1 MSQLRN
7 VSTSELGYYVRV
19 EKRVYLGIRIIC
31 PSGET
36 CQPRNLDNMSEWR
49 NVSTSELG
57 YYVRV
62 EKRVYL
68 RIRIICPSGETCLP
82 RN

>member
-1 MSQLRN
+1 MSQ
-7 VSTSELGYYVRV
+7 
-19 EKRVYLGIRIIC
+19 
-31 PSGET
+31 
-36 CQPRNLDNMSEWR
+36 WR

-68 RIRIICPSGETCLP
+68 ELDNMSQW
-82 RN
+82 RNVSTSELG

>member
-1 MSQLRN
+1 
-7 VSTSELGYYVRV
+7 
-19 EKRVYLGIRIIC
+19 
-31 PSGET
+31 
-36 CQPRNLDNMSEWR
+36 MSEWR

-82 RN
+82 RNKDNMSEWRNVSTSESG